1 MSFIQNVIVTAWASA
16 WRLQEHENTTGIY
29 LHILKEKVK
38 IKPDLAALCQV
49 LEHGMIPHLMP
60 PPSGK
65 SSFQLRCTTKSTF
78 SGFSYLKLFNFAV
91 ANVESPGGKRNLSG
105 DLCSPVALHWLGR
118 VTAASS
124 WASAS

>member
-1 MSFIQNVIVTAWASA
+1 MTVLASA

-38 IKPDLAALCQV
+38 IKPDLAALCQF
-49 LEHGMIPHLMP
+49 LEHGIRFSPHLMP

-65 SSFQLRCTTKSTF
+65 SNFQLWCTTKSTF

-105 DLCSPVALHWLGR
+105 DLCSPVALH
-118 VTAASS
+118 
-124 WASAS
+124 